1 MATYGSGDHIDV
13 TGAANGGAGFVP
25 EIWEDD
31 VIAQYK
37 ANLVMSPLVSKI
49 NHQGRK
55 GDTIYLPS
63 ITDRKTAVPSAK
75 AEDTAV
81 TLVPAAASQVTVS
94 LNKHYEYS
102 FLYEDIAS
110 LQALDSLRR
119 HYTDHAGYALA
130 RQVDRDIVVAFGTT
144 NGGTDGIGTSGN
156 GAVIGSDGSTSF
168 VGTANSNTGNQAA
181 LTDAG
186 IRKILQTLDDED
198 NPMSDR
204 FLVIP
209 PVERNNL
216 MGLAR
221 FTEQAFVGEAAS
233 NNTIRN
239 GMLGQ
244 IYGVGVY
251 ITTNLPY
258 IHVDSSDGEVVHL
271 WTSTAMGTGSVTD
284 IYGTANTVTTDG
296 GVIARQALMFHRGA
310 VVHAEQQSVRT
321 QMQYKQEY
329 LADLF
334 TADCV
339 YGVAEQRDYAAVP
352 IAVAD

>member
-1 MATYGSGDHIDV
+1 MALGANHIDV
-13 TGAANGGAGFVP
+13 TAAAASGPGFVP

-37 ANLVMSPLVSKI
+37 ANLVLANLVSKI
-49 NHQGRK
+49 NHNGRK
-55 GDTIYLPS
+55 GDTINLPS
-63 ITDRKTAVPSAK
+63 ITDRKTASASAK
-75 AEDTAV
+75 AEDTIV
-81 TLVPAAASQVTVS
+81 TLVPAAASEVIVS
-94 LNKHYEYS
+94 INKHYEYS

-130 RQVDRDIVVAFGTT
+130 RQVDQDLWAAME
-144 NGGTDGIGTSGN
+144 NMQGGANFDA
-156 GAVIGSDGSTSF
+156 AVIGSDGST
-168 VGTANSNTGNQAA
+168 VIDGTANSNTGNFSA

-186 IRKILQTLDDED
+186 IRKMIQTLDDED

-204 FLVIP
+204 ALAIP

-221 FTEQAFVGEAAS
+221 FTEQAFVGEAGS

-239 GMLGQ
+239 GNIGQ

-251 ITTNLPY
+251 ISTNCPFVHTDSGDGDLFFDFSSANATT
-258 IHVDSSDGEVVHL
+258 G
-271 WTSTAMGTGSVTD
+271 TD
-284 IYGTANTVTTDG
+284 ITGTAVTIGAG
-296 GVIARQALMFHRGA
+296 GVAYGRVGAMFHRAA
-310 VVHAEQQSVRT
+310 VVHAEQQGIRT
-321 QMQYKQEY
+321 QTQYKQEY
-329 LADLF
+329 LGDLF

-339 YGVAEQRDYAAVP
+339 YGVAEQRDYACVPFVTAV
-352 IAVAD
+352 

>member
-13 TGAANGGAGFVP
+13 TGAAGGGAGFVP
-25 EIWEDD
+25 EIWQDD
-31 VIAQYK
+31 VVAQYK
-37 ANLVMSPLVSKI
+37 ANLVVSNLVSKI
-49 NHQGRK
+49 NHNGRK

-63 ITDRKTAVPSAK
+63 VTDRKTAVPAVK

-81 TLVPAAASQVTVS
+81 TVNAAATSQVTVS

-130 RQVDRDIVVAFGTT
+130 RQVDRDIFVAFE
-144 NGGTDGIGTSGN
+144 NMKGGTN
-156 GAVIGSDGSTSF
+156 FGASVIGSDGSTAWD
-168 VGTANSNTGNQAA
+168 GTANTNTGNAAA

-204 FLVIP
+204 SLVIP

-221 FTEQAFVGEAAS
+221 FTEQAFVGEAGS
-233 NNTIRN
+233 GNTIRN

-251 ITTNLPY
+251 ISTNCPY
-258 IHVDSSDGEVVHL
+258 IQTDNADGEDLFL
-271 WTSTAMGTGSVTD
+271 WTSTLATGTGTD
-284 IYGTANTVTTDG
+284 ITGTAYNVG
-296 GVIARQALMFHRGA
+296 GTAVLAGRVALMFHRDA
-310 VVHAEQQSVRT
+310 VVHAEQQTVRT
-321 QMQYKQEY
+321 QTQYKQEY
-329 LADLF
+329 LGDLF

-339 YGVAEQRDYAAVP
+339 YGVALKRYYAAVP